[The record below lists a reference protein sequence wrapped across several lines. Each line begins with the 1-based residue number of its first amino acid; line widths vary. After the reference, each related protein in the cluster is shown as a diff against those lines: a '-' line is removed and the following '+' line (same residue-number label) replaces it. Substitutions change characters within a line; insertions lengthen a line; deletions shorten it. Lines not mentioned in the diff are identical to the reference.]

1 MFNPEL
7 RKRSLRRSKVIPAS
21 LLLEAYC
28 TGVFPMAIETGE
40 IMWVSPD
47 PRGIIPIDE
56 IHVPHGLKRTL
67 KKVKFQ
73 IRIDTAFE
81 AVIHACAERSETWI
95 SKEIIESYLNLHR
108 LGFGHSVETW
118 LNDELVGGLYG
129 VNIAGAFFGES
140 MFHKVADA
148 SKVALLALMERLQER
163 GFRLLDAQY
172 VTSHL
177 QTFGAVEIPRPEY
190 LRLLKRAIALD
201 CQFV

>member
-1 MFNPEL
+1 
-7 RKRSLRRSKVIPAS
+7 
-21 LLLEAYC
+21 
-28 TGVFPMAIETGE
+28 MAIETGE